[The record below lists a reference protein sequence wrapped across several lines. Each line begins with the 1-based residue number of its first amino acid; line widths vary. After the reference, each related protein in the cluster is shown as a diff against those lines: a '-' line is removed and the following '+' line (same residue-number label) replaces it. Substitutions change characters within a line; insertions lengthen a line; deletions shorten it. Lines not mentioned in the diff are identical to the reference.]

1 MKAGR
6 QAHSSTL
13 THTTDSF
20 IHFISFSH
28 LSFHRRLILQSFL
41 LASKLMERSEAVRLE
56 EKCVRQLAG
65 SFHCGSCLLEQP
77 SLREHQP
84 CRSTCRDIVADCIN
98 TSELSAISKAWKEL
112 AVTLKK
118 LVDSMVAQYN
128 PETIF
133 NAYPSLLSEA
143 LELARSKNE
152 ISKKVCRISSPV
164 LIAIS
169 ELVTRVDGFI
179 AHSNICH
186 LRE

>member
-1 MKAGR
+1 M
-6 QAHSSTL
+6 
-13 THTTDSF
+13 
-20 IHFISFSH
+20 
-28 LSFHRRLILQSFL
+28 
-41 LASKLMERSEAVRLE
+41 
-56 EKCVRQLAG
+56 
-65 SFHCGSCLLEQP
+65 
-77 SLREHQP
+77 
-84 CRSTCRDIVADCIN
+84 ADCIN